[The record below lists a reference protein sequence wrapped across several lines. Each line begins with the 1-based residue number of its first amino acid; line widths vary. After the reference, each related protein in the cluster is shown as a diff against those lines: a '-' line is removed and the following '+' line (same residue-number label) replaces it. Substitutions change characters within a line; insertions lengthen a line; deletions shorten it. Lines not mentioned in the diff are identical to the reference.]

1 MSVEYKN
8 YGKSTIFHNEDAN
21 EENKRPHFTG
31 SIDVTENIPKGTK
44 LRIAGWENRQGD
56 VLKSIGLNLSSKVGE
71 ESSNSYEEQK
81 GGKNYTAKVDE
92 DIPF

>member
-31 SIDVTENIPKGTK
+31 SIDVTENIPK
-44 LRIAGWENRQGD
+44 
-56 VLKSIGLNLSSKVGE
+56 
-71 ESSNSYEEQK
+71 ES
-81 GGKNYTAKVDE
+81 T
-92 DIPF
+92 